1 MRVARTA
8 AATGTAA
15 LRPRVA
21 LPSDVCDGGAQ
32 QANHPLAAARLARRD
47 FTRPHE
53 VFLFYLAIVAE
64 EFVEGHGNEI
74 GL

>member
-1 MRVARTA
+1 
-8 AATGTAA
+8 
-15 LRPRVA
+15 
-21 LPSDVCDGGAQ
+21 VCDGGAQ
-32 QANHPLAAARLARRD
+32 QANHPLAAARLARRN